1 MEAEAATGFLS
12 RRWGWSLSGFHY
24 SGMVIPKILWSM
36 SEKLYGENVAASEDQ
51 TTRGGGAEVDDC
63 PQCALHRFAPS
74 LFCSDSEA
82 RKNDASR
89 NGNEE
94 ESWG

>member
-1 MEAEAATGFLS
+1 
-12 RRWGWSLSGFHY
+12 
-24 SGMVIPKILWSM
+24 MVIPKILWSM

-51 TTRGGGAEVDDC
+51 TTRGGGAEVDDG
-63 PQCALHRFAPS
+63 PQCALHRFAPF
-74 LFCSDSEA
+74 LFCSDSAA

-89 NGNEE
+89 DGNEE